1 MKDSHAANTHRSPAA
16 PLWRGAAEAAGIA
29 LLCAA
34 LLLTLAAAVLLRQAD
49 PTGPSAPL
57 SLGVLYT
64 SAALCG
70 LLAARLCGEPLRGGA
85 AAGGMFFLATALLSL
100 LPFGTRGD
108 GFPLP
113 VSLLLR
119 LVAALTVFVFS
130 ALAGRRRRTPSRH
143 KKRTR

>member
-1 MKDSHAANTHRSPAA
+1 MKDSHAAKTHRSPAA
-16 PLWRGAAEAAGIA
+16 SLWLGAAEAAGIA
-29 LLCAA
+29 LLCAV
-34 LLLTLAAAVLLRQAD
+34 LLLALSAAVLLREED
-49 PTGPSAPL
+49 PAGPAAPL
-57 SLGVLYT
+57 SLGVLYA

-85 AAGGMFFLATALLSL
+85 AAGGLFFAATAMLSL

-113 VSLLLR
+113 TSLLLR
-119 LVAALTVFVFS
+119 LAAALTVFAF
-130 ALAGRRRRTPSRH
+130 AAIAGRRRPTARH